1 MRKVVGNEIDSAS
14 PRISTRPGLGSET
27 ERNFSRSV
35 WMLKRPA
42 ESGAGMQRKDSSGLM
57 ASCVAERTPYLSQL
71 K

>member
-1 MRKVVGNEIDSAS
+1 
-14 PRISTRPGLGSET
+14 
-27 ERNFSRSV
+27 
-35 WMLKRPA
+35 MLRRPA